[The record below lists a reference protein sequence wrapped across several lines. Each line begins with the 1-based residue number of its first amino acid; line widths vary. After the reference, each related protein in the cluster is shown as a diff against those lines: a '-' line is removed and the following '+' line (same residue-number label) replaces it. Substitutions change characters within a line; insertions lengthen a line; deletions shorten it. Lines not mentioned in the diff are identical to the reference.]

1 MRHALRNTAENQ
13 PAPAIPTKR
22 EIELFLLTPCQE
34 STEITEEWDDEDDG
48 LTNVKYYSPTSD

>member
-1 MRHALRNTAENQ
+1 MRHALRNTAENR

-22 EIELFLLTPCQE
+22 EIELFLLTPRHE
-34 STEITEEWDDEDDG
+34 PMEIIEEWDDEDDG